1 MIVANHQPQY
11 LPYLGFFYKIARCD
25 LLVVM
30 DDVQFLQRGHQHRNL
45 IKMQTGTQWL
55 TVPVRQQR
63 GQLIKDVRIDD
74 QQRWARKHWAALRT
88 NYSGAPHWKSLA
100 PELEAVLT
108 RDGYTHLCEL
118 DLELLRW
125 AMRQLGLAVPMR
137 LSSTLEVDGELSQ
150 RHINI
155 CNAVGAR
162 DYISGSGG
170 RQYMDLQLFA
180 AAGIEVRFADFTA
193 RPYPQLYPKHGF
205 IPNLS
210 VVDALFNLGPS
221 ARDLIA

>member
-63 GQLIKDVRIDD
+63 GQLIKDVKIDEE
-74 QQRWARKHWAALRT
+74 QQWARRHWSALRT
-88 NYSGAPHWKSLA
+88 NYSGASYWKQLA
-100 PELEAVLT
+100 PELEAVLMHKSH
-108 RDGYTHLCEL
+108 THLWEL
-118 DLELLRW
+118 DLELLQW

-137 LSSTLEVDGELSQ
+137 LSSELRVDGEQSQ

-155 CNAVGAR
+155 CNAVGATV
-162 DYISGSGG
+162 YLSGSGG

-180 AAGIEVRFADFTA
+180 GAGIDVRFAEFSA
-193 RPYPQLYPKHGF
+193 RPYPQRYPKHGF

-210 VVDALFNLGPS
+210 VVDALFNVGPA